1 MLGGAGCG
9 KTYTLD
15 AIVHTLLI
23 KGYQSHVCATTGK
36 AASNVQGSTIF
47 NSNGLRVPVINSR
60 TKTYHK
66 LKGVHLKEYQD
77 WLSNIDLIIIDEFT
91 MLSQTLLAYL
101 DYRCREGN
109 PGFSMLPFGGK
120 AILLVGD
127 PAQLPPVMGTSL
139 WTKTFKSKE
148 HRDGWTLYQLYRNVV
163 KLNIVVRQNEE
174 QDRFKEFLNNLRDG
188 T

>member
-1 MLGGAGCG
+1 
-9 KTYTLD
+9 
-15 AIVHTLLI
+15 
-23 KGYQSHVCATTGK
+23 
-36 AASNVQGSTIF
+36 
-47 NSNGLRVPVINSR
+47 
-60 TKTYHK
+60 
-66 LKGVHLKEYQD
+66 
-77 WLSNIDLIIIDEFT
+77 
-91 MLSQTLLAYL
+91 
-101 DYRCREGN
+101 
-109 PGFSMLPFGGK
+109 MLPFGGK

-148 HRDGWTLYQLYRNVV
+148 HRDGWTLYQLFRNVV